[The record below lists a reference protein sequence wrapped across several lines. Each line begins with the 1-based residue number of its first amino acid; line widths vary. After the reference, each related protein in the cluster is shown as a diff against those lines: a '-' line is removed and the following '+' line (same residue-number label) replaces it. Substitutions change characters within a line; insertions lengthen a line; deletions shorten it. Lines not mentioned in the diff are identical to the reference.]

1 MGIFA
6 DRGIGIV
13 GLRVFRG
20 RLFEV
25 RTKFDPNYQVLV
37 TAEQR
42 DDYLRPRPIDL
53 AGAKATFAMATG
65 GNRGVLGLQDPK
77 RKGMTV
83 VVELADGAVYRGWT
97 KTMPKA
103 RKFCRAVN
111 AAALAPSTA

>member
-6 DRGIGIV
+6 DRGIGVV
-13 GLRVFRG
+13 GLRVFQGKLYTPKTRH
-20 RLFEV
+20 
-25 RTKFDPNYQVLV
+25 DPGYQVLV
-37 TAEQR
+37 TDEQR
-42 DDYLRPRPIDL
+42 AEYLRPRPIDL

-65 GNRGVLGLQDPK
+65 GNRGILGLQDPK

-83 VVELADGAVYRGWT
+83 VVETADGRTYHGWT

-111 AAALAPSTA
+111 AAALESVAP

>member
-6 DRGIGIV
+6 DRGIGVV

-20 RLFEV
+20 RLFV
-25 RTKFDPNYQVLV
+25 VKTKFDPDYQVLV
-37 TAEQR
+37 TDEQR
-42 DDYLRPRPIDL
+42 ADYLVPRPIDL

-65 GNRGVLGLQDPK
+65 GNRGVFGLQDPK

-83 VVELADGAVYRGWT
+83 VVETADGLTYHGWT

-111 AAALAPSTA
+111 AAALAPAAP